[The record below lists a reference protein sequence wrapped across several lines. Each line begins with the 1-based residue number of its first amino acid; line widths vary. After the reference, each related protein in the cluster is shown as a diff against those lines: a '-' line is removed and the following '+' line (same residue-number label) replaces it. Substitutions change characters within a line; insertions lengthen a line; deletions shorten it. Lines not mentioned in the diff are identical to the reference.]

1 MELISWSEYP
11 ILFLYISVKD
21 FFGSRCEKL
30 FRSILLSSN
39 DLFCSISLCGL
50 SFFVTPFF
58 LGGGR
63 VWFCKVVFGLNFSSG
78 AFIQF
83 FPAAI
88 DILIDL

>member
-1 MELISWSEYP
+1 MELISWSEFP

-30 FRSILLSSN
+30 FRSILLSSD

-58 LGGGR
+58 FRGGGFAR
-63 VWFCKVVFGLNFSSG
+63 LCLVSIFHLGHLFNF
-78 AFIQF
+78 FLQLLTF
-83 FPAAI
+83 
-88 DILIDL
+88 